1 MTDEGRDGRGPR
13 RTRAATDVGSVGVG
27 SGGGGRGGEKE
38 AKTHFPPVRAPSPLS
53 PTMSWQS
60 HGGRR
65 GNAVLRHIELSFA
78 EGVVDLDEDG
88 EEEEDNSDAFVSA
101 ARPPAF
107 AAHALQWDDG
117 CILKVRRNGGG

>member
-1 MTDEGRDGRGPR
+1 MTDEGREGRGGR
-13 RTRAATDVGSVGVG
+13 
-27 SGGGGRGGEKE
+27 SGWEVGGGRGGIESKKPILRSFLPSC
-38 AKTHFPPVRAPSPLS
+38 ARPSPLLH
-53 PTMSWQS
+53 TMSW

-78 EGVVDLDEDG
+78 EGVVDLDDEDGG
-88 EEEEDNSDAFVSA
+88 EEEDTSDAFVSA

>member
-1 MTDEGRDGRGPR
+1 MADEGRDGRGGR
-13 RTRAATDVGSVGVG
+13 SGWEVGVG
-27 SGGGGRGGEKE
+27 VGEGGKGGKSPFC
-38 AKTHFPPVRAPSPLS
+38 AHSPVRAPSPLS
-53 PTMSWQS
+53 HTMR

-78 EGVVDLDEDG
+78 EGVVDLDDEDGGG
-88 EEEEDNSDAFVSA
+88 EEEDTSDAFVSA